1 DTLIGGNG
9 RDTLLGGSGDDSL
22 VGGAEDDVLY
32 GGAGADT
39 LQGGAGDDRYIIS
52 AGDLPVAGLDA
63 ILDSEG
69 SNTLVALGDLSVAK
83 TQSFAGDV
91 FLSEGSQ
98 SEGRRLLI

>member
-1 DTLIGGNG
+1 
-9 RDTLLGGSGDDSL
+9 
-22 VGGAEDDVLY
+22 
-32 GGAGADT
+32 
-39 LQGGAGDDRYIIS
+39 DRYIIS

-98 SEGRRLLI
+98 SEGRRLLIKDGLRGSMAYIENREGVKTTFKQWVQDNLQQSIQASTNGIDEI